1 MKIIIF
7 TFLAYLFLTITSFS
21 QTTKPN
27 STLQEAKNVIQDL
40 NVELRSAKQTN
51 IDLDQKLQTSKS
63 NLENAELKI
72 QEVQKTADIL
82 KDWGIEQQTQ
92 AFAWMDRFN
101 KAIKRYHFLKNIA
114 ATIAAFYG
122 LCLGLYC
129 MKYVPPVY
137 GAYAY
142 ALPLVGAFFGFFG
155 VWLFL

>member
-1 MKIIIF
+1 MKTKF
-7 TFLAYLFLTITSFS
+7 TALVLMLFLITTSFS
-21 QTTKPN
+21 QTSKPN

-63 NLENAELKI
+63 NLENAELRV

-82 KDWGIEQQTQ
+82 KEWGIEQQSQ

-142 ALPLVGAFFGFFG
+142 ALPLVGAVLGFFG